1 MKLSKVYVCILWK
14 ATRPTVRI
22 CIKTKYT
29 LGLTVRVS
37 VCDADYSYTFGFSV
51 HECLFVLR
59 WGAFGCFWREKSVSF
74 TARQWEAFLCTRNSS
89 RVSSNPP
96 VRGFNTLSGGRGGRR
111 RILTLPGQTMGVLLG
126 ITAPG
131 GLRGADLW
139 LAPSVTG
146 VCWGFGVGLHRTLS
160 YTALL
165 LFCRF

>member
-1 MKLSKVYVCILWK
+1 MTLSRVHVCILWK
-14 ATRPTVRI
+14 ATRPVRI
-22 CIKTKYT
+22 CIKAK
-29 LGLTVRVS
+29 
-37 VCDADYSYTFGFSV
+37 YTFGVCVMQITATRLDSV
-51 HECLFVLR
+51 SMNACLFSAEVRLAASE
-59 WGAFGCFWREKSVSF
+59 GKKCLFHSS
-74 TARQWEAFLCTRNSS
+74 TARSFPLHSQLL

-146 VCWGFGVGLHRTLS
+146 VCWGFGVGLHKTLS

-165 LFCRF
+165 LFHFVGFNIN